1 MFCHLRERRS
11 RLPLRKR
18 KKKVHANT
26 SKKKKVGLELLP
38 SHYFAETG
46 SVPVPDSF
54 KLAAFSEE
62 GGDVSADVLV
72 LHQLCACLS
81 ALP

>member
-18 KKKVHANT
+18 KKSACKHQQE
-26 SKKKKVGLELLP
+26 KKVGLELLP
-38 SHYFAETG
+38 SHYFAKTG